1 MISENAML
9 IGGDCKQNMFA
20 SAYRIISHESSVSDE
35 ILKINMIENYKINS
49 YEEMKVLAKYNYTV
63 MQQWFDKNKKQIFVL
78 IWDVDE
84 TGKYVYNE
92 KRSNKF
98 SKQ

>member
-1 MISENAML
+1 MIPVFSIAQSDLKTTCDNFNNYFTLNKGKMISENAML

-49 YEEMKVLAKYNYTV
+49 YEEMKVLAEYNYTV
-63 MQQWFDKNKKQIFVL
+63 MQK
-78 IWDVDE
+78 
-84 TGKYVYNE
+84 
-92 KRSNKF
+92 
-98 SKQ
+98 